1 MNLTPQYKKMFN
13 NALDKSAL
21 KATKQ
26 REHIFSLILEKRDH
40 PTADEI
46 YTRSKVLMPKISLA
60 TIYNCLDTLV
70 ESGLIKQVNF
80 EREPS
85 RYCPNLKPHA
95 HFLCKKTGKIH
106 DVSLPLN
113 LIEKI
118 KEHLPKSFKADQID
132 INFNGTIK

>member
-70 ESGLIKQVNF
+70 ERANQTSKL
-80 EREPS
+80 
-85 RYCPNLKPHA
+85 
-95 HFLCKKTGKIH
+95 
-106 DVSLPLN
+106 
-113 LIEKI
+113 
-118 KEHLPKSFKADQID
+118 
-132 INFNGTIK
+132 